1 MKECLYFSLQNKDLF
16 SIWFIN
22 LLFKGIA
29 AYSYSNTKR
38 FSELKLETQA
48 RFHWYWPIL
57 QGRCKLKECLY
68 LAGQSKETSFSV
80 LDLLTCQLFIFLLLF
95 LFFSLIESYTAIV
108 KWRRALEKWSN
119 YKVTLFFLVFNSFLY
134 VHHDNSNNLVFPW

>member
-48 RFHWYWPIL
+48 RFHWHWPIL

-95 LFFSLIESYTAIV
+95 SFLQLNWKLHSHC
-108 KWRRALEKWSN
+108 
-119 YKVTLFFLVFNSFLY
+119 KVTSCPGEMKQLQSDAIFSCLQLFPIRTS
-134 VHHDNSNNLVFPW
+134 W